1 MHNKSLKEIRHF
13 VILLKRWRRRVIIY
27 SELIERNISCTTIAD
42 DALPWQTNAV
52 VVVNSERWHRDG
64 IVECRQCRYV
74 TSKYFLIIY
83 DETNDHKHT
92 CHVCYSHKVPMM
104 YQYRLYGI
112 TKGWFFSHSC
122 YCRGRCLKEVI
133 VMKILLSSLILYAQS
148 FHPLVF
154 CYLCKYL
161 LIWLLK
167 SPFLFLIPLR
177 R

>member
-52 VVVNSERWHRDG
+52 VVVNSERDG
-64 IVECRQCRYV
+64 TAMELLNGGRQCRYV

-112 TKGWFFSHSC
+112 HK
-122 YCRGRCLKEVI
+122 R
-133 VMKILLSSLILYAQS
+133 LI
-148 FHPLVF
+148 
-154 CYLCKYL
+154 
-161 LIWLLK
+161 
-167 SPFLFLIPLR
+167 FLIPVSAAVAVSRKSSLWR
-177 R
+177 YCCLLLLGTRNHSIHSYFVIYANICLFDC

>member
-1 MHNKSLKEIRHF
+1 MTTARYYLLGAYRTKYFMHNNCWWCTSLANKC
-13 VILLKRWRRRVIIY
+13 RRRCQQ
-27 SELIERNISCTTIAD
+27 RA
-42 DALPWQTNAV
+42 
-52 VVVNSERWHRDG
+52 RWHRDG
-64 IVECRQCRYV
+64 IVEWRQCRYV

-112 TKGWFFSHSC
+112 HKRLIFTHSC

-133 VMKILLSSLILYAQS
+133 VMKILLSSLTLYAQS

-167 SPFLFLIPLR
+167 SLFLFLIPFITSVM
-177 R
+177 